1 LMISTIQKDLQSKN
15 HLEVVAALNCLSMLS
30 NQHVMLA
37 VNDAVTLLLD
47 HQHEMIRKK
56 AVMVL
61 LKFDKITKIEA
72 MDTKM
77 KKALCDK
84 DPSVM
89 ACALNYFLDQIKKRP
104 NDYKDLT
111 NHFIVI
117 LRQIVDHRLP
127 RDYDYHRLPAPW
139 I

>member
-1 LMISTIQKDLQSKN
+1 
-15 HLEVVAALNCLSMLS
+15 
-30 NQHVMLA
+30 
-37 VNDAVTLLLD
+37 
-47 HQHEMIRKK
+47 MIRKK

-61 LKFDKITKIEA
+61 LKFNKIAPVDMI
-72 MDTKM
+72 DQKM

-89 ACALNYFLDQIKKRP
+89 ACALNYFLEAVKKSP
-104 NDYKDLT
+104 ESYKELT

-117 LRQIVDHRLP
+117 LKQIIDHRLP
-127 RDYDYHRLPAPW
+127 RDYDYHRIPAPW